1 MELVVLFWLDRNAH
15 GGGISVY
22 VRKDISSKLLKG
34 TDFDWNLELVF
45 VETNLIG
52 SSWKESSFIFIK
64 ALKFHFV
71 SFYFNVG
78 PTEKAMEEFI
88 LVYNLKKI
96 VKGPT
101 CFKNPNKPS
110 CIDFIVFRQHNSCKR
125 W

>member
-15 GGGISVY
+15 GGGISAY

-45 VETNLIG
+45 VETNLML
-52 SSWKESSFIFIK
+52 SSRKEYSFIFIK

-88 LVYNLKKI
+88 LVYNWKKL
-96 VKGPT
+96 VKGTT